1 MKKAVKAGIIGAG
14 ALGYSIIPT
23 YLMKYH
29 WIIRDKKM
37 AKKEEKVLYLTFDDG
52 PDTVYTNKLL
62 DLLDQE
68 QVPATFFM
76 VAEAAQGHPDIVKR
90 MKKSGYSIG
99 IHSLSHQSAMLFGPG
114 RTKRDLKES
123 RKIMG
128 KMGIDV
134 KEYRPPWGHL
144 NLMSLYC
151 IRKMHLQL
159 IFWDV
164 MAQDWSAKETADS
177 ICNKILRRVFPGA
190 VICLHDGRGENGAP
204 GRTIEA
210 LKKAIPMLKAQGY
223 EFRRIE
229 SVWNA
234 MKNADPKWLTAGLGL
249 AAVFNIAEGINL
261 RKVLVSF
268 GYRVSFKE
276 AMKYAYIG
284 YFFSSVTPSATGGQP
299 LQLYAMSKDKIHV
312 AHGTM
317 ALLTELTSFQI
328 AAFLME
334 NIAAFWILT
343 GRIHLNKIMLI
354 LALVGYI
361 MNLVFIAALMIVII
375 SDRLKRKIVK
385 GIRFLVMKLPFRHK
399 EKMESKINDILHDFE
414 NCKDFFKKDPNLTL
428 QVIGVSLVQIICWF
442 SVPWAVYHAMG
453 EAGSTFGSLF
463 LHQIIL
469 YMTTALLPFPGAE
482 GISEFSFVKLFAGM
496 FSSVPVAAVV
506 LVNRGIS
513 FYFLLILSGIL
524 GVVLGRFNGRSADQ
538 SGTKYKLQQETENGT
553 GKILT

>member
-1 MKKAVKAGIIGAG
+1 
-14 ALGYSIIPT
+14 
-23 YLMKYH
+23 
-29 WIIRDKKM
+29 
-37 AKKEEKVLYLTFDDG
+37 
-52 PDTVYTNKLL
+52 
-62 DLLDQE
+62 
-68 QVPATFFM
+68 
-76 VAEAAQGHPDIVKR
+76 
-90 MKKSGYSIG
+90 
-99 IHSLSHQSAMLFGPG
+99 
-114 RTKRDLKES
+114 
-123 RKIMG
+123 
-128 KMGIDV
+128 
-134 KEYRPPWGHL
+134 
-144 NLMSLYC
+144 
-151 IRKMHLQL
+151 
-159 IFWDV
+159 
-164 MAQDWSAKETADS
+164 
-177 ICNKILRRVFPGA
+177 
-190 VICLHDGRGENGAP
+190 
-204 GRTIEA
+204 
-210 LKKAIPMLKAQGY
+210 
-223 EFRRIE
+223 
-229 SVWNA
+229 
-234 MKNADPKWLTAGLGL
+234 
-249 AAVFNIAEGINL
+249 
-261 RKVLVSF
+261 
-268 GYRVSFKE
+268 
-276 AMKYAYIG
+276 
-284 YFFSSVTPSATGGQP
+284 
-299 LQLYAMSKDKIHV
+299 
-312 AHGTM
+312 
-317 ALLTELTSFQI
+317 
-328 AAFLME
+328 ME

-361 MNLVFIAALMIVII
+361 MNLLFIAALMIVIV

-385 GIRFLVMKLPFRHK
+385 VMRFLVMKLPFRHK

-414 NCKDFFKKDPNLTL
+414 NCKDFLKKDPNLTL

>member
-68 QVPATFFM
+68 QVTATFFM

-99 IHSLSHQSAMLFGPG
+99 RHSLSHQSAMLFGPG
-114 RTKRDLKES
+114 RTKGDLKES
-123 RKIMG
+123 RKIME

-229 SVWNA
+229 E
-234 MKNADPKWLTAGLGL
+234 KYETAGRS
-249 AAVFNIAEGINL
+249 E
-261 RKVLVSF
+261 
-268 GYRVSFKE
+268 
-276 AMKYAYIG
+276 
-284 YFFSSVTPSATGGQP
+284 
-299 LQLYAMSKDKIHV
+299 
-312 AHGTM
+312 
-317 ALLTELTSFQI
+317 
-328 AAFLME
+328 
-334 NIAAFWILT
+334 
-343 GRIHLNKIMLI
+343 
-354 LALVGYI
+354 
-361 MNLVFIAALMIVII
+361 I
-375 SDRLKRKIVK
+375 S
-385 GIRFLVMKLPFRHK
+385 
-399 EKMESKINDILHDFE
+399 
-414 NCKDFFKKDPNLTL
+414 
-428 QVIGVSLVQIICWF
+428 
-442 SVPWAVYHAMG
+442 
-453 EAGSTFGSLF
+453 
-463 LHQIIL
+463 
-469 YMTTALLPFPGAE
+469 
-482 GISEFSFVKLFAGM
+482 
-496 FSSVPVAAVV
+496 
-506 LVNRGIS
+506 
-513 FYFLLILSGIL
+513 
-524 GVVLGRFNGRSADQ
+524 
-538 SGTKYKLQQETENGT
+538 
-553 GKILT
+553 

>member
-1 MKKAVKAGIIGAG
+1 VLVVIFIVLKGA
-14 ALGYSIIPT
+14 
-23 YLMKYH
+23 
-29 WIIRDKKM
+29 D
-37 AKKEEKVLYLTFDDG
+37 
-52 PDTVYTNKLL
+52 
-62 DLLDQE
+62 
-68 QVPATFFM
+68 
-76 VAEAAQGHPDIVKR
+76 
-90 MKKSGYSIG
+90 
-99 IHSLSHQSAMLFGPG
+99 
-114 RTKRDLKES
+114 
-123 RKIMG
+123 
-128 KMGIDV
+128 
-134 KEYRPPWGHL
+134 
-144 NLMSLYC
+144 
-151 IRKMHLQL
+151 
-159 IFWDV
+159 
-164 MAQDWSAKETADS
+164 
-177 ICNKILRRVFPGA
+177 
-190 VICLHDGRGENGAP
+190 
-204 GRTIEA
+204 
-210 LKKAIPMLKAQGY
+210 
-223 EFRRIE
+223 IE

-361 MNLVFIAALMIVII
+361 MNLVFIAALMIVIV

-414 NCKDFFKKDPNLTL
+414 NCKDFFKEDPNLTL

-442 SVPWAVYHAMG
+442 NVPWAVYHAMG

-482 GISEFSFVKLFAGM
+482 GISEFSFVKLFTGM